1 LTSNQRTVEEEKV
14 DLQKSELQAKLI
26 YALIVAGKSAKFADE
41 KTRALLGHRRCDEL
55 PFDML
60 DRLNREMKLWDVL
73 QKVRTGNY
81 RKLERAFQYLDNSDL
96 DLAACTPQQLEFI
109 PGVGPK
115 TSRFF
120 ILWTRPDAECAALDV
135 HILRW
140 LRTLGYLAPFATP
153 QDGETYGR
161 WERVFLREAQERG
174 MKPAKLDAQ
183 VWEAGAKRTM
193 PQQITIVA

>member
-1 LTSNQRTVEEEKV
+1 V
-14 DLQKSELQAKLI
+14 DQQKSELQAKLI

-55 PFDML
+55 PFDTIL
-60 DRLNREMKLWDVL
+60 RLRMEGRLWDVL
-73 QKVRTGNY
+73 KAARTGNY
-81 RKLERAFQYLDNSDL
+81 RKMERALQYLSDSDL
-96 DLAACTPQQLEFI
+96 ELTTCTPQQLEFI

-153 QDGETYGR
+153 QDSETYGR
-161 WERVFLREAQERG
+161 WERVFLKEAQERG

-183 VWEAGAKRTM
+183 VWEAGARRTM
-193 PQQITIVA
+193 PQQIATVV

>member
-1 LTSNQRTVEEEKV
+1 V

-41 KTRALLGHRRCDEL
+41 KTRALMEYRHSDEL

-60 DRLNREMKLWDVL
+60 LRLRMEMKLWDAL
-73 QKVRTGNY
+73 KAVRTGNY
-81 RKLERAFQYLDNSDL
+81 RKMERALQYLSESDL
-96 DLAACTPQQLEFI
+96 ELTTCTPQQLEFI

-140 LRTLGYLAPFATP
+140 LRTLGYLAPFSTP
-153 QDGETYGR
+153 QDGETYGW
-161 WERVFLREAQERG
+161 WERVFLKEAQERG
-174 MKPAKLDAQ
+174 MKPSKLDAQ

-193 PQQITIVA
+193 PQQIVTVV